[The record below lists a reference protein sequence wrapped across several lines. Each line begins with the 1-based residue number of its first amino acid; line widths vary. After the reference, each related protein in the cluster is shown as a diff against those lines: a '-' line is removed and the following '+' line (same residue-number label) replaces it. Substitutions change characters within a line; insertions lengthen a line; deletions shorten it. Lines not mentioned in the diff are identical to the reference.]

1 MVMFQADCVFAD
13 LEAWNIQESQK
24 QAWATR
30 VAAEG
35 MVLLAAGRLF
45 KRAGHNRPAAKG
57 AVAKTSKQSVASA
70 VWIAKKMAEF
80 DKIQARQQVR
90 LLMLPLLPL
99 LQDITA
105 PQVANRRISQKPMT
119 EWMKSIERRFFAATH
134 CTRRQSAAAGP
145 S

>member
-57 AVAKTSKQSVASA
+57 AVAKTSKKSVASA

-90 LLMLPLLPL
+90 LLMLPLLPPL
-99 LQDITA
+99 LQLQLTNSRRHSARTHATGIATA
-105 PQVANRRISQKPMT
+105 GIRRDHMQRAL
-119 EWMKSIERRFFAATH
+119 RR
-134 CTRRQSAAAGP
+134 P
-145 S
+145 

>member
-1 MVMFQADCVFAD
+1 
-13 LEAWNIQESQK
+13 
-24 QAWATR
+24 
-30 VAAEG
+30 

-57 AVAKTSKQSVASA
+57 AVAKTLKKSVASA